1 MKQQNQTVTYSWVL
15 WALTN
20 ISQNVKMFYLFQII
34 KSAFLNIFLHLTM
47 KCVNLNVQRLTVTS
61 SLIIVFLY
69 QIPLI
74 TTGSA
79 PSDRAHSRSLSWWCN

>member
-34 KSAFLNIFLHLTM
+34 KSAFLDIFLHLTM

-61 SLIIVFLY
+61 LIIVFLS

-79 PSDRAHSRSLSWWCN
+79 PSDRAHSRSLSW

>member
-20 ISQNVKMFYLFQII
+20 ISQNVKIFYLFQII

-61 SLIIVFLY
+61 LIIVFFVSN
-69 QIPLI
+69 P
-74 TTGSA
+74 TNHNWKCSF
-79 PSDRAHSRSLSWWCN
+79 R